1 MRRMRRRPQVPTTR
15 TSRTQRRPRSRPT
28 QLPATQNDSES
39 RNDSNRGNG
48 NRRSRSLRL
57 PKWFDPNT
65 EATGR
70 FIVSIFRSDMRQ
82 AGRDIVDIIGE
93 ILDKR

>member
-1 MRRMRRRPQVPTTR
+1 MRRIRRRPQAPTKRVTR
-15 TSRTQRRPRSRPT
+15 QQRRTRPNPTNLLSQRSNGKVGDSSNKGSKSSRSRK
-28 QLPATQNDSES
+28 LKF
-39 RNDSNRGNG
+39 
-48 NRRSRSLRL
+48 

>member
-1 MRRMRRRPQVPTTR
+1 MRRMRRRPQAPTKRITR
-15 TSRTQRRPRSRPT
+15 QQRRTRPKPTKLISDRINGEVPNSSNKGSRSSRSRK
-28 QLPATQNDSES
+28 S
-39 RNDSNRGNG
+39 
-48 NRRSRSLRL
+48 RL